1 MIRFISWAVGLAFC
15 GALAI
20 ALVTTVYGAITEP
33 AAPTAEH
40 EFHKHPKELALAS
53 NGVAGKF
60 DRQQLQRGLQVY
72 KEVCAACHSLNL
84 VAFRDLKALG
94 YSDGQVKTFAKDF
107 NVPSINPETGEPA
120 TRPATAAD
128 RFPAPFA
135 NDVAARAANNN
146 AIPPDLSLMT
156 KARHDGAAYVYSLLT
171 GYQAQPA
178 ALLKEFPGAKTPQG
192 LHYNPYFANLNLAMA
207 PPLTG
212 EGQVSYAD
220 GTKSTVDQMAKDVA
234 AFLVWTA
241 EPKLEARHSLGWAVI
256 GFLIIFVILSI
267 GAYRAVWIDVKH

>member
-1 MIRFISWAVGLAFC
+1 MVRIISWLVGLGFC
-15 GALAI
+15 GALLISLVVTVWGAI
-20 ALVTTVYGAITEP
+20 AEP

-40 EFHKHPKELALAS
+40 EFHKHPKELSLAS

-94 YSDGQVKTFAKDF
+94 YTDGQVKTFAKDF
-107 NVPSINPETGEPA
+107 NVPSINPETGEAA
-120 TRPATAAD
+120 TRPATPAD

-146 AIPPDLSLMT
+146 AIPPDLSLMA
-156 KARHDGAAYVYSLLT
+156 KARHDGPAYIYSLLT
-171 GYQAQPA
+171 GYQPQPA
-178 ALLKEFPGAKTPQG
+178 ALLKEFPAAKTPQG
-192 LHYNPYFANLNLAMA
+192 LHYNPYFPNLNLAMA
-207 PPLTG
+207 PPLTAD
-212 EGQVSYAD
+212 GQVTYAD
-220 GTKSTVDQMAKDVA
+220 GTKSTVSQMAKDVA

-241 EPKLEARHSLGWAVI
+241 EPKLEARHSLGFAVV

-267 GAYRAVWIDVKH
+267 GAYRAVWADTKH

>member
-1 MIRFISWAVGLAFC
+1 MVRIISWLVGLGFC

-20 ALVTTVYGAITEP
+20 SLVVTVWGAISEP

-40 EFHKHPKELALAS
+40 EFHKHPKELHLAS
-53 NGVAGKF
+53 NGIAGRF

-72 KEVCAACHSLNL
+72 KEVCSACHSLNL

-94 YSDGQVKTFAKDF
+94 YSDGQVKAFAKDF

-120 TRPATAAD
+120 TRPATPSD

-156 KARHDGAAYVYSLLT
+156 KARHDGPAYIYSLLT

-212 EGQVSYAD
+212 DGQVTYAD

-241 EPKLEARHSLGWAVI
+241 EPKLEARHSLGFAVV
-256 GFLIIFVILSI
+256 GFLIVFIFLSI
-267 GAYRAVWIDVKH
+267 GAYRAVWADTKH